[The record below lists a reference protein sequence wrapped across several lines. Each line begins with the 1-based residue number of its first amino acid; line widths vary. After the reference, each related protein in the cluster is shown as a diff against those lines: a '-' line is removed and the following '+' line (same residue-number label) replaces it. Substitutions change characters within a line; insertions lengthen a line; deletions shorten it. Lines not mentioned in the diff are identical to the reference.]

1 MIESICGLD
10 CSQCGLKDTC
20 GGCVETKGR
29 PFGGDCVLA
38 VCCQNNGCER
48 CGKCFESACRLKKQL
63 IAEFNALGIKDMEEV
78 TDLNAL
84 LGSYINLEY
93 TLPNGQAIKLW
104 KDEKISLGNQL
115 CKKNSNRCYGL
126 AADENYLLVCESGYD
141 GSDAEIIV
149 YKKRTSVSR

>member
-1 MIESICGLD
+1 
-10 CSQCGLKDTC
+10 
-20 GGCVETKGR
+20 
-29 PFGGDCVLA
+29 
-38 VCCQNNGCER
+38 
-48 CGKCFESACRLKKQL
+48 
-63 IAEFNALGIKDMEEV
+63 MEEV

-104 KDEKISLGNQL
+104 KDEKIYLGNQL